1 MPEGPPK
8 QPREKAEDDMHR
20 EMTPMERYVLL
31 ATELI
36 ESQEHFPFPGIDPE
50 AYSRIRAQEA
60 EYPGYTTPIDELVE
74 RCKNEGMKVV
84 LGKHPES
91 GNVWIL
97 PAHSEDANQ
106 DAIAPRQLLIN
117 ETVDEKLKTLILMS
131 RDNQ

>member
-1 MPEGPPK
+1 MSEEPPK
-8 QPREKAEDDMHR
+8 QPQKAEDDMRR

-31 ATELI
+31 ATKLAENG
-36 ESQEHFPFPGIDPE
+36 EHFPFSGLAPE
-50 AYSRIRAQEA
+50 AYSRIKAEEA

-117 ETVDEKLKTLILMS
+117 ETIDERLKNLILMS
-131 RDNQ
+131 RNNQ